1 MKKLFVLGMAAL
13 LLVAFSVPAMA
24 DVKIGGIIFTD
35 FYYLDRNKESMFNPG
50 PIKVPSLLPSPT
62 GARMGERYSSY
73 TNTTIQIPN
82 ITRLY
87 GRWTNEDNVG
97 MYIEFGI
104 GQGGGGIDASSSDDQ
119 NSVVVRH
126 AYGWWDV
133 NPMFQIM
140 AGHSTT
146 PFSPLNPEQL
156 LGTRSGS
163 VNIIG
168 VGYGDYYA
176 GRFTQVRGTF
186 HFGKVAKLEIA
197 LVDPNGNMAVYGAY
211 NPITGAPWNGAG
223 LNVTNNTVIPR
234 IDIGVPI
241 YLGPVHLYPG
251 FLWQRRAVDIIST
264 AGVTSPDDN
273 ITTWIGSL
281 AAKLGF
287 GPFGF
292 SIEGN
297 YGENWGNTRG
307 LAGMSMPVLISGAV
321 AKNNNSINNAETY
334 SFWADLSYKF
344 GPVTPNLIYGQMKTK
359 NKVSGSDVNN
369 DCRSQMYGISV
380 PIDLAKG
387 FRLRPEFMWYDD
399 GDYNVDNLG
408 SQDLGH
414 YTVVGVQFQ
423 ITF

>member
-35 FYYLDRNKESMFNPG
+35 FYYIDRNKDNMFNPQRG
-50 PIKVPSLLPSPT
+50 QTS
-62 GARMGERYSSY
+62 YS
-73 TNTTIQIPN
+73 NTAIQVPN

-97 MYIEFGI
+97 MYIEFGL
-104 GQGGGGIDASSSDDQ
+104 GQGGGGIDGSSSDDQ
-119 NSVVVRH
+119 NSAVVRH

-146 PFSPLNPEQL
+146 PFSPLNPNQL

-176 GRFTQVRGTF
+176 GRFAQVRGTF
-186 HFGKVAKLEIA
+186 KFGKVAKLEIA
-197 LVDPNGNMAVYGAY
+197 LVDPNGAQS
-211 NPITGAPWNGAG
+211 AG
-223 LNVTNNTVIPR
+223 GQFFPTPYSANNTVIPR
-234 IDIGVPI
+234 IDVSVPL

-251 FLWQRRAVDIIST
+251 IMWQQRSVDMA
-264 AGVTSPDDN
+264 AGVNVDDT
-273 ITTWIGSL
+273 ITTWIGTIGG
-281 AAKLGF
+281 KFGM
-287 GPFGF
+287 GPFAVSGEF
-292 SIEGN
+292 N

-307 LAGMSMPVLISGAV
+307 LAGYSMPARMSSASLKAD
-321 AKNNNSINNAETY
+321 NNINNAETW
-334 SFWADLSYKF
+334 SWWVDLSYKF
-344 GPVTPNLIYGQMKTK
+344 GPIAPSFIFGMMDTK
-359 NKVSGSDVNN
+359 NHVSGTDVGIE
-369 DCRSQMYGISV
+369 SQSMMYGISV

-387 FRLRPEFMWYDD
+387 FRIRPELMWYDD
-399 GDYNVDNLG
+399 GKLKTDNLG
-408 SQDLGH
+408 DENLGK
-414 YTVVGVQFQ
+414 YMIAGVQFQ